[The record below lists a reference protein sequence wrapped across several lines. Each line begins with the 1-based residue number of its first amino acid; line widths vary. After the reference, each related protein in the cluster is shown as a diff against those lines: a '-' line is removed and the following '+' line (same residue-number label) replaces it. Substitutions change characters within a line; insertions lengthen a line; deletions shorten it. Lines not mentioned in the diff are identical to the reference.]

1 MQLLDIRNLTI
12 ELETPDGI
20 IRAVDKISL
29 SLKEGEVHALVGES
43 GSGKSLI
50 AKAIVGVLNSRWR
63 ITADRM
69 HWQGIDLMRLSP
81 EKRRKLI
88 GQEIAMIY
96 QDPSSCLDPT
106 AKIADQIAE
115 SIPDKGLKGYFW
127 QKNKQRNERAIA
139 LLHKVGI
146 RDHTKVL
153 SSYPHELSDGICQK
167 VMIAMA
173 IARSPKLLI
182 ADEPTTALESTTR
195 AQVFRLLK
203 SLNLLKNMSILMIS
217 HELEELSSWT
227 HGLHVLY
234 CGQMVEAGPTKILY
248 KTPYHPYTSALLKSL
263 PDYNKGLEH
272 KHEIYAL
279 NGTIPTLQHLPI
291 GCRLGPRCPQAQ
303 KDCVKTPKLNSQQEH
318 SFACHFPLMTAE
330 KTKRNLKCSQS

>member
-12 ELETPDGI
+12 ELETSDGI

-81 EKRRKLI
+81 EKRRKLV

-127 QKNKQRNERAIA
+127 QKNKQRKERAIA

-146 RDHTKVL
+146 RDHTKIL

-248 KTPYHPYTSALLKSL
+248 KTPYHPYTNALLKSL
-263 PDYNKGLEH
+263 PDYNKDLSH

-279 NGTIPTLQHLPI
+279 KGTIPTLQHLPI

-303 KDCVKTPKLNSQQEH
+303 RDCVKTPKISTQQEH
-318 SFACHFPLMTAE
+318 SFACHFPLMTLD
-330 KTKRNLKCSQS
+330 KNKRNQKCSQS